1 VFVAEPEGDGNTRR
15 PRRNRKRE
23 PDRNSKRDY
32 CGCGKEVADCGC
44 FGCDLLLLGRL
55 LNLVA
60 LSTPGHP
67 PRSRP
72 SGPGRL
78 GILLILGY
86 RRWLTDRLPTS
97 CRHTPTC
104 SSYGLTAVRRY
115 GLATGTRL
123 ILGRLSRCTHATPPG
138 TVDPV
143 P

>member
-1 VFVAEPEGDGNTRR
+1 MGESEGDGNTRR
-15 PRRNRKRE
+15 PRRKRSRA
-23 PDRNSKRDY
+23 DRTKRALDRCDCGLDCAE
-32 CGCGKEVADCGC
+32 CGCP
-44 FGCDLLLLGRL
+44 GCDIFLLGRL

-60 LSTPGHP
+60 LSTPDRP

-72 SGPGRL
+72 SMPGRL
-78 GILLILGY
+78 GILLIRGY
-86 RRWLTDRLPTS
+86 RRWLTQRLPTA

-104 SSYGLTAVRRY
+104 SSYGLTAVSRY

-123 ILGRLSRCTHATPPG
+123 IVGRLSRCTPATARG